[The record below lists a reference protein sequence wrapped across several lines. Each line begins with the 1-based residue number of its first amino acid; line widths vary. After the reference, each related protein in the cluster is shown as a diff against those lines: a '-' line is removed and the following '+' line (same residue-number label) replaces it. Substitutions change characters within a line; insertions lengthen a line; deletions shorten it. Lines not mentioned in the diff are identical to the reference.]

1 MGGKMW
7 RIFNYNQC
15 QKKKKKKKGGRRFK
29 DGNIAGGIYSK
40 SAPEQCVWNLS
51 KINNKEDATTT

>member
-1 MGGKMW
+1 MW
-7 RIFNYNQC
+7 RIFNFNQC
-15 QKKKKKKKGGRRFK
+15 QKKKKKKGGRRFK
-29 DGNIAGGIYSK
+29 DGNIAAGIYSK